1 MSGNSDEKESAVGGE
16 DSASKEAR
24 NLEDPLSGDTSQAP
38 AEIMVAG
45 EFESPGPLVG
55 GLQILLPTHK
65 SIVNQTDGFIQ
76 FNVAQRGSH
85 RVFIYYVVDNS
96 TIISHE
102 NVLYEGVKWNFLYST
117 SPRPGRGF
125 YTTWWYYGGTKS
137 DIVDRHVYVSD
148 LPVIDFPANN
158 AVISTRR
165 PRISG
170 TGGGDCS
177 LKVVFNREGYF
188 FGNFSAASDQWYT
201 YPLNDLPY
209 GQHSFQIEQSKSEFI
224 SRNSAVRTFKLYGAT
239 LLKPRAGEVL
249 LQDNIIFK
257 GESVAGAT
265 VQIVNADD
273 HDVVFSPPI
282 TVPSSGDWEVLP
294 DPVLPIGKL
303 KVQVR
308 WRVPEGNSNYSDAVT
323 FLVAGVP
330 PVITSPVS
338 SSTQEQTFTLSGHT
352 GLAGATVEIL
362 KEQGDH
368 NVLGTDPV
376 KANGSWD
383 VTVTVPPGPISLVA
397 EQFIGSGEHSP
408 RSVARGFKIR
418 PPKLANIKT
427 EFPTTPVGNV
437 KFSGAGHD
445 GATVEITI
453 KEPEETAPPPVVQVR
468 NGHWETTATNWT
480 FGTYK
485 LTAVQKVPDNANGWI
500 PSLSL
505 DFDVVRKV
513 PTPTDVKY
521 TVDNRTP
528 MFSGNGVNGATI
540 VITDATGSSVSVPDA
555 SVAAGTWSTRAT
567 APWEPVNSRAINVVQ
582 KIGTET
588 SDPVQIRVTIEN
600 LAPPTEVDYS
610 VSDYTPTFTGKG
622 IVGAT
627 IHVLDAGGNDVV
639 PPLLLTTSNW
649 TIRASSL
656 WGPIKSLKV
665 TVVHKQGGLSS
676 TPVELNVTNPLLAP
690 DISRVTVDEL
700 QAEVAGTCWAG
711 AVLTLKF
718 SDSAD
723 LHQPVV
729 SNGTWVFERPTPFTP
744 GGDYTVT
751 AWQDYAELE
760 PSPVASKTFTIK
772 LPTPRITD
780 PGDKA
785 EVWRDFTVT
794 GDKGY
799 KGATMKLRNAQFGN
813 DLGQPKVLT
822 ENGEW
827 SIDLTGLDFRGYTID
842 AQQSLG
848 QRESERS
855 EFRAFEVVL
864 VPPII
869 EVPVENGNMPRTS
882 TLSGWGAPGGKVG
895 VWLKDTAEPLLENI
909 EVDDDGCWKA
919 EVTLPVGAKTIWA
932 RQTFGGRTSKDS
944 QPLNYN
950 VVPAAPVIETPVT
963 GERIGRRVAVSG
975 FGVAGDSVA
984 VRLGDVAQT
993 VLGRSPVLEDR
1004 TWSVTV
1010 EFDQPDGRYP
1020 LLAVASSE
1028 GFDSAD
1034 SVIRQVVLGTYRP
1047 SVDVPAQ
1054 GQWVSHPVEFK
1065 GQGRPGVGQVVSWF
1079 NPDHVWAPDLPVTGG
1094 GWQGDAQQSLPRG
1107 GQWCRFRQSLSDSAD
1122 GATVSDWVESKRFE
1136 SEPPTAES

>member
-1 MSGNSDEKESAVGGE
+1 
-16 DSASKEAR
+16 
-24 NLEDPLSGDTSQAP
+24 
-38 AEIMVAG
+38 MV
-45 EFESPGPLVG
+45 
-55 GLQILLPTHK
+55 
-65 SIVNQTDGFIQ
+65 
-76 FNVAQRGSH
+76 
-85 RVFIYYVVDNS
+85 
-96 TIISHE
+96 
-102 NVLYEGVKWNFLYST
+102 
-117 SPRPGRGF
+117 
-125 YTTWWYYGGTKS
+125 
-137 DIVDRHVYVSD
+137 
-148 LPVIDFPANN
+148 
-158 AVISTRR
+158 
-165 PRISG
+165 
-170 TGGGDCS
+170 
-177 LKVVFNREGYF
+177 
-188 FGNFSAASDQWYT
+188 
-201 YPLNDLPY
+201 
-209 GQHSFQIEQSKSEFI
+209 
-224 SRNSAVRTFKLYGAT
+224 
-239 LLKPRAGEVL
+239 
-249 LQDNIIFK
+249 
-257 GESVAGAT
+257 GAT
-265 VQIVNADD
+265 V
-273 HDVVFSPPI
+273 H
-282 TVPSSGDWEVLP
+282 VLLEGP
-294 DPVLPIGKL
+294 LP
-303 KVQVR
+303 
-308 WRVPEGNSNYSDAVT
+308 
-323 FLVAGVP
+323 
-330 PVITSPVS
+330 
-338 SSTQEQTFTLSGHT
+338 
-352 GLAGATVEIL
+352 L
-362 KEQGDH
+362 KEVGKSTE
-368 NVLGTDPV
+368 LTSETWT
-376 KANGSWD
+376 AS
-383 VTVTVPPGPISLVA
+383 VTVKPGPVSLVA
-397 EQFIGSGEHSP
+397 KQVTGTTESILSTA
-408 RSVARGFKIR
+408 VGFYIR
-418 PPKLANIKT
+418 PPKLMNIQV
-427 EFPTTPVGNV
+427 ENLATPGSV
-437 KFSGAGHD
+437 KFSGAGYD

-468 NGHWETTATNWT
+468 NGQWETTATNWT

>member
-1 MSGNSDEKESAVGGE
+1 MTDELNDLAQEGDQLPVFNKPPSP
-16 DSASKEAR
+16 KI
-24 NLEDPLSGDTSQAP
+24 LSPVS
-38 AEIMVAG
+38 M
-45 EFESPGPLVG
+45 
-55 GLQILLPTHK
+55 
-65 SIVNQTDGFIQ
+65 SIVNGNIQGTVFVDVKYDGYR
-76 FNVAQRGSH
+76 VA
-85 RVFIYYVVDNS
+85 IA
-96 TIISHE
+96 
-102 NVLYEGVKWNFLYST
+102 L
-117 SPRPGRGF
+117 
-125 YTTWWYYGGTKS
+125 
-137 DIVDRHVYVSD
+137 YVSD
-148 LPVIDFPANN
+148 TLIQTRYIHNAYWGNNTFFIETAFPGPAYLKAWGTANGVDSDPEEVEFYVSSRPVINTPEEREIVSA
-158 AVISTRR
+158 RR
-165 PRISG
+165 PVIEGVGGGSCSLRVMRSG
-170 TGGGDCS
+170 TNEALSD
-177 LKVVFNREGYF
+177 YF
-188 FGNFSAASDQWYT
+188 YNFLNTWSIKLNKDLSDNAEYSIT
-201 YPLNDLPY
+201 
-209 GQHSFQIEQSKSEFI
+209 IEQSKPGYTTRFS
-224 SRNSAVRTFKLYGAT
+224 SDRTF
-239 LLKPRAGEVL
+239 
-249 LQDNIIFK
+249 
-257 GESVAGAT
+257 
-265 VQIVNADD
+265 
-273 HDVVFSPPI
+273 I
-282 TVPSSGDWEVLP
+282 TRL
-294 DPVLPIGKL
+294 
-303 KVQVR
+303 
-308 WRVPEGNSNYSDAVT
+308 VPE
-323 FLVAGVP
+323 P
-330 PVITSPVS
+330 PVITSPAPRS
-338 SSTQEQTFTLSGHT
+338 LQETTFVMG
-352 GLAGATVEIL
+352 GRNGMVGATVHVLLEGPLPL
-362 KEQGDH
+362 KEVGKSTE
-368 NVLGTDPV
+368 LTSETWT
-376 KANGSWD
+376 AS
-383 VTVTVPPGPISLVA
+383 VTVKPGPVSLVA
-397 EQFIGSGEHSP
+397 KQVKGTKE
-408 RSVARGFKIR
+408 SVLSTAVGFYIR
-418 PPKLANIKT
+418 PPKLMNIQV
-427 EFPTTPVGNV
+427 ENLATPGSV
-437 KFSGAGHD
+437 KFSGAGYD

-468 NGHWETTATNWT
+468 NGQWETTATNWT

-567 APWEPVNSRAINVVQ
+567 TPWEPVNSRAINVVQ

-855 EFRAFEVVL
+855 ELRAFEVVL

-869 EVPVENGNMPRTS
+869 EVPVENGSMPRTS